1 MRLLCESCLII
12 KRFFVT
18 TQDLVF
24 SCCWCTVLYKDRL
37 SYTRVIPQTVV
48 PHQGK
53 TLQGMEQIIILVALN
68 HPF

>member
-12 KRFFVT
+12 KGFFVT

-37 SYTRVIPQTVV
+37 SYTKVIPQTVV
-48 PHQGK
+48 RK
-53 TLQGMEQIIILVALN
+53 TLQGMEQIIILVVSN

>member
-24 SCCWCTVLYKDRL
+24 PCCCCTVLYKDRL
-37 SYTRVIPQTVV
+37 SYTKVIPQTVV
-48 PHQGK
+48 RK
-53 TLQGMEQIIILVALN
+53 TLQGMEQIIILVVSN